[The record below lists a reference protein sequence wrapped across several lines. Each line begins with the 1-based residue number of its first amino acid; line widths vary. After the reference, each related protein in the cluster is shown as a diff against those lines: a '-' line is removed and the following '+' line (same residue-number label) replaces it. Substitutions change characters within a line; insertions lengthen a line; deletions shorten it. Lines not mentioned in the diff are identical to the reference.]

1 MSKKRFLYTLV
12 DRDKVLDRDKV
23 PVYQCFNYKEAKAF
37 KILYEIE
44 YETKLKV
51 HRIEY

>member
-12 DRDKVLDRDKV
+12 DRDKV

-44 YETKLKV
+44 YKTKLTV